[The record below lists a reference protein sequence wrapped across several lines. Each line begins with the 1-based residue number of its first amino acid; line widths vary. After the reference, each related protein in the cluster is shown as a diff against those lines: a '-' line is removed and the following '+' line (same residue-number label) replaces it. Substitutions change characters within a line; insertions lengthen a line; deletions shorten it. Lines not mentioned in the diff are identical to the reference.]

1 MKKILVA
8 ACGLFAAFALF
19 LGWSLNEAFD
29 APASVSLVSPQ
40 GGHLIESVPVRGL
53 LGPGGGLSYLRI
65 VDRQDPTQV
74 FRSPLY
80 LRQSVDMRASEDEQT
95 LGVTWIEFDKR
106 ERRFV
111 LSIPQWR
118 PDWRNL
124 FISNTPY
131 EVVPNG

>member
-8 ACGLFAAFALF
+8 ACGLFATLALF
-19 LGWSLNEAFD
+19 LGWSLNEVLD
-29 APASVSLVSPQ
+29 APASVSQVSPQ

-53 LGPGGGLSYLRI
+53 LAPGGGLSYLRI

-80 LRQSVDMRASEDEQT
+80 LRQSVDMRVSEDEQT

>member
-8 ACGLFAAFALF
+8 ACGLLAVLILC
-19 LGWSLNEAFD
+19 LGWVRND
-29 APASVSLVSPQ
+29 TINAPASVSDTSPLGGYLV
-40 GGHLIESVPVRGL
+40 ESVPVSPVL
-53 LGPGGGLSYLRI
+53 APLGGLSYLRI

-80 LRQSVDMRASEDEQT
+80 LRQSVDMRVSEDEQT

-111 LSIPQWR
+111 ISIPQWR

>member
-19 LGWSLNEAFD
+19 LGLSMNEALD

-40 GGHLIESVPVRGL
+40 AGHLIESVPVRGL
-53 LGPGGGLSYLRI
+53 LTPGGGLSYLRI

-80 LRQSVDMRASEDEQT
+80 LRQSVDMQVSEDEQT